1 MLDPH
6 SSLRSFRRSLLL
18 RSLFLLLLI
27 LPGPAARALDVA
39 FTVAMPKPWTHMLDV
54 EMRVT
59 GATGKTADL
68 VMPVWTPGSYVVRE
82 YARNVQDFTA
92 VGADGGALRWRKTS
106 KNVWQVET
114 GGATAFT
121 ARYRVYANELKVQL
135 LEVTDD
141 HAFWNNGGV
150 LLHVANALKSP
161 ATLTVRAPEGWKAA
175 TGLAPVPGKPNTFRA
190 EDFDELYDCPV
201 EVGKHDET
209 TFAVRGVP
217 HRVVFYGKPGAMPL
231 ERIRDDIKR
240 IVEAEVAL
248 MGDIPYRDYTFIVH
262 VRRGAGGGLEHR
274 NSCVLGATVDDFR
287 DDYFG
292 FLSLAAHEFF
302 HLWNVKRIRPD
313 GLGPFDYSHE
323 NHTRL
328 LWVAEGITSYY
339 EPIFLRRAGFL
350 PPEGM
355 LAYLSSLVRAV
366 ETTPG
371 RRVMSLEDA
380 SFDAWIKFYRKD
392 ENAANSQVSYY
403 DKGAVVALLLDLT
416 IRGRSGGK
424 KSLDDVLRTLYAE
437 FGKQGRNVTPEDFQ
451 KVCET
456 AAGDSLE
463 PFFAKYVRG
472 TEELDYDAA
481 LKTVG
486 LRLDRGGSESQE
498 AYLGA
503 NFAADPAGV
512 KVTSVL
518 ADTPAYEQGVSAND
532 LIVALDGMRVTSPT
546 ELTNR
551 LSEKSPGETIR
562 LTLFRVDALRTLEIK
577 LGGQARAYYRFAA
590 LPNRTEEQQRQYRA
604 WLEAAR

>member
-1 MLDPH
+1 
-6 SSLRSFRRSLLL
+6 LLL
-18 RSLFLLLLI
+18 PLLFLSCFVRE
-27 LPGPAARALDVA
+27 AFALDVA

-68 VMPVWTPGSYVVRE
+68 VMPVWTPGSYVLRE
-82 YARNVQDFTA
+82 YARNVQDFAA
-92 VGADGGALRWRKTS
+92 VGADGGALPWHKTS
-106 KNVWQVET
+106 KNIWQVET
-114 GGATAFT
+114 NGATAFT

-161 ATLTVRAPEGWKAA
+161 ATLTVRAPEGWKVA
-175 TGLAPVPGKPNTFRA
+175 TGLAPVTGKPDTFRA

-201 EVGKHDET
+201 EVGKHEEA
-209 TFAVRGVP
+209 TFEVRGIP
-217 HRVVFYGKPGAMPL
+217 HRLVFYGKPGPMPL
-231 ERIRDDIKR
+231 ERIRDDVKKV
-240 IVEAEVAL
+240 VEAEVAL
-248 MGDIPYRDYTFIVH
+248 MGDVPYRDYTFIVH

-274 NSCVLGATVDDFR
+274 NSTVLGATIEDFR
-287 DDYFG
+287 DDYTG
-292 FLSLAAHEFF
+292 FLSLVAHEYF

-313 GLGPFDYSHE
+313 ALGPFDYSRE

-355 LAYLSSLVRAV
+355 LAYLSSIVGGV

-380 SFDAWIKFYRKD
+380 SFDAWIKYYKRD
-392 ENAANSQVSYY
+392 ENASNSQISYY
-403 DKGAVVALLLDLT
+403 EKGAVVGMILDLT
-416 IRGRSGGK
+416 IRGKSGGT
-424 KSLDDVLRTLYAE
+424 KSLDDVLRTLYAD
-437 FGKQGRNVTPEDFQ
+437 FAKKGRNVTPEDFQ

-456 AAGDSLE
+456 AAGGTLE
-463 PFFAKYVRG
+463 PFFAKFVRG

-481 LKTVG
+481 LKAVG
-486 LRLDRGGSESQE
+486 MRLDRGGNSSQD

-512 KVTSVL
+512 KVSSVL
-518 ADTPAYEQGVSAND
+518 ADTPAYEQGLSAND
-532 LIVALDGMRVTSPT
+532 LIIALDNMRVLNPT
-546 ELTNR
+546 ELTTR
-551 LSEKSPGETIR
+551 ISEKSPGETVR
-562 LTLFRVDALRTLEIK
+562 LTLFRADALRTLEIK
-577 LGGQARAYYRFAA
+577 LGGQTRPYFRITS
-590 LPNRTEEQQRQYRA
+590 LPNATEDQRRLYRE
-604 WLEAAR
+604 WTGPGRR